1 MEPHWV
7 LKKFDALTAHELYAI
22 LQLRNAVFVVEQA
35 CVFQD
40 ADDKDQGSYHL
51 MGLAGEKL
59 VAYTRLLPPGLGYAE
74 ASIGRVVSAPA
85 VRRYGIGKKLM
96 QQSIDE
102 VYNLFGNGPIR
113 IGAQLYLKR
122 FYESF
127 GFVQTG
133 APYDEDGIPH
143 IYMLKQP

>member
-1 MEPHWV
+1 
-7 LKKFDALTAHELYAI
+7 
-22 LQLRNAVFVVEQA
+22 
-35 CVFQD
+35 
-40 ADDKDQGSYHL
+40 
-51 MGLAGEKL
+51 
-59 VAYTRLLPPGLGYAE
+59 
-74 ASIGRVVSAPA
+74 
-85 VRRYGIGKKLM
+85 LM